1 MDPVSSDLLKWYDAN
16 RRVLPWRENP
26 NVYWVWISE
35 VMLQQTRVDTGL
47 QYFGRF
53 IERFP
58 TVQHLAE
65 APLDDVLTLW
75 SGLGYYSRARN
86 LHKAAQ
92 MVADVGEFP
101 RDLKGLREL
110 PGVGEYMAAA
120 IASIALGLDEATVDG
135 NIARVMARLHADLGP
150 RKAMW
155 GHART
160 HLPKGRAGDY
170 NQALMDLG
178 ATVCTPRGPKCDG
191 CPVRSHCSGLR
202 TGTPTQFPAAKAK
215 KRVPTVPMNLTV
227 YVQRDAVWVGR
238 RPASGLWAGLWAFP
252 EAKDADG
259 RQIGGF
265 EHVLSHK
272 RLAVNVWVS
281 EGPPPA
287 PDPDWSGFA
296 WVRPVELE
304 NRGISAL
311 TAKCLKLFQDER
323 PSRGDNHSLA

>member
-1 MDPVSSDLLKWYDAN
+1 MDPVSTDLLNWYDAH

-53 IERFP
+53 IARFP
-58 TVQHLAE
+58 TVEDLAR

-75 SGLGYYSRARN
+75 AGLGYYSRARN

-92 MVADVGEFP
+92 LVSEAGCFP
-101 RDLKGLREL
+101 SDLKGLRAL

-135 NIARVMARLHADLGP
+135 NIARVMARIHADLGP
-150 RKAMW
+150 RKAIW
-155 GHART
+155 AHARA
-160 HLPKGRAGDY
+160 HLPRGRAGDY

-178 ATVCTPRGPKCDG
+178 ATICTPKSPRCER
-191 CPVRSHCSGLR
+191 CPVQSHCAGLL
-202 TGTPTQFPAAKAK
+202 TGHPTSFPPPKVK
-215 KRVPTVPMNLTV
+215 KTVPIVPMNLTMH
-227 YVQRDAVWVGR
+227 VQRDAVWVGR
-238 RPASGLWAGLWAFP
+238 RPAQGLWAGLWAFP
-252 EAKDADG
+252 EAGEGQG
-259 RQIGGF
+259 RRIGAF

-281 EGPPPA
+281 EAPPPA
-287 PDPDWSGFA
+287 PEPNWSGYG
-296 WVRPVELE
+296 WVQPQELQ

-311 TAKCLKLFQDER
+311 TAKCLSLFHEDGT
-323 PSRGDNHSLA
+323 SRGDSHSRA